1 MIRVVSDVGGQ
12 EMVVMG
18 EAGRLD
24 PSQFIW
30 VDLSAVCTSHNT
42 VALAFGFGPL
52 SSGLWALLSRLVT
65 FFLTLATSADSQ
77 TAPGVT

>member
-1 MIRVVSDVGGQ
+1 MIRVVNDVGGQ

-30 VDLSAVCTSHNT
+30 VDLSAICTSHNT
-42 VALAFGFGPL
+42 VAQAKRRFRPQTTQE
-52 SSGLWALLSRLVT
+52 S
-65 FFLTLATSADSQ
+65 FFLTPFYSYCT
-77 TAPGVT
+77 VIRVR